1 MSFQQLP
8 YTYEDDTVCI
18 VPLLIFLCRLFSDL
32 GNAEHALRLVEK
44 FNSDSG
50 LYYPNSNKKSLK
62 LQDNPWRMPPE
73 AVVERGLEDTKTF
86 LRDVLEAE
94 KVTYLHLLKVVL
106 VGSESVGKI
115 RWEILAR
122 LSDYLELKSRT
133 ASTLHDED

>member
-1 MSFQQLP
+1 MFP
-8 YTYEDDTVCI
+8 
-18 VPLLIFLCRLFSDL
+18 DL

-50 LYYPNSNKKSLK
+50 FYEPDLNKKPLK

-86 LRDVLEAE
+86 LQDVQKAK
-94 KVTYLHLLKVVL
+94 KVTSLNLLKVVL
-106 VGSESVGKI
+106 VGSESVGKT

-133 ASTLHDED
+133 ASTIISIEHPLLSRERRGGMFFKFASRTSGL

>member
-1 MSFQQLP
+1 M
-8 YTYEDDTVCI
+8 
-18 VPLLIFLCRLFSDL
+18 FSDL

-44 FNSDSG
+44 FNSDDSG
-50 LYYPNSNKKSLK
+50 FYDPNLHEKPLK

-94 KVTYLHLLKVVL
+94 KVTSLHLLKVVL
-106 VGSESVGKI
+106 VGSESVGKT

-133 ASTLHDED
+133 ASTLMTIEYPLLSGERRGEMLF